1 MIAAHTSDINNAPV
15 IKMDATVITSPA
27 TNGIITLCFQ
37 P

>member
-1 MIAAHTSDINNAPV
+1 MIATDASDISNALAM
-15 IKMDATVITSPA
+15 KMDATVITSPA